1 MNPMTRSRTIW
12 ALAAGLLMTGLL
24 LAGTATATTLEET
37 FDQTYAFAPG
47 DLLELE
53 NTNGNVSIEVWDR
66 DEIHILATK
75 KVKVGSSEKA
85 EAAMQELKVEVQP
98 SAGSIRIDT
107 IYPKRR
113 DTWFSSIS
121 MSVRYEIKLPVSA
134 DLDVT
139 TTNGN
144 IDVAGV
150 SGDLDIGTTNG
161 NVSVADSGGRLNA
174 HTTNGSIS
182 AELSELTAGEDMV
195 FRTTNGG
202 IKLSIPSETRA
213 DLVARTTNG
222 SIETDFPVT
231 VQGKFSR
238 NRLEGELNGGGASI
252 ELRTTNGSIRI
263 REL

>member
-1 MNPMTRSRTIW
+1 MNLNARSLATW
-12 ALAAGLLMTGLL
+12 ALAVGILSAGVV
-24 LAGTATATTLEET
+24 TAATLEET
-37 FDQTYAFAPG
+37 FDQTYAFSSG

-53 NTNGNVSIEVWDR
+53 NTNGNVYIEVWDR
-66 DEIHILATK
+66 EEVHILATK
-75 KVKVGSSEKA
+75 KVKAGSSDKA
-85 EAAMQELKVEVQP
+85 EAIMQELEVEVET
-98 SAGSIRIDT
+98 SAGGLRVDT
-107 IYPKRR
+107 HYPKTR
-113 DTWFSSIS
+113 DRWFSSGS
-121 MSVRYEIKLPVSA
+121 MSVRYEIKLPRSA

-144 IDVAGV
+144 IDVGGV
-150 SGDLDIGTTNG
+150 SGDLEIGTTNG

-174 HTTNGSIS
+174 QTTNGSIS
-182 AELSELTAGEDMV
+182 AELGAVDPGEDMV

-202 IKLSIPSETRA
+202 IKLSIPADTQA
-213 DLVARTTNG
+213 DLIARTTNG

-238 NRLEGELNGGGASI
+238 NRLEGQLNGGGASI